1 MRGAAKDNK
10 PEDHAAMEACEVE
23 ALTKVTKEVDSILDD
38 ILNIPTQEGKAEE
51 EESDKEKTVDEKK
64 RKRTVTLRKGP
75 LTRSAAVGLSKPMT
89 DVGETI
95 GPKTRGRLLS
105 QQLQAKKP
113 QEKRLLTKP
122 NMPKTYKHAAKE
134 KHVQLS
140 EDEQVAL
147 ACHLSKME
155 SEELQPVYREVT
167 DVLRQNYPGKQ
178 RCTPKEIALIDKF
191 LENPLMDDSPAW
203 EVPDDGST
211 VHTMVTRKHLFE
223 VILNQWLGEEVI
235 DAFSRL
241 MAMTTANR
249 RV

>member
-1 MRGAAKDNK
+1 MRKIQGEPRGCGQERAKRCGGNCWVIKANDRCWGDN
-10 PEDHAAMEACEVE
+10 
-23 ALTKVTKEVDSILDD
+23 
-38 ILNIPTQEGKAEE
+38 
-51 EESDKEKTVDEKK
+51 
-64 RKRTVTLRKGP
+64 
-75 LTRSAAVGLSKPMT
+75 
-89 DVGETI
+89 

-113 QEKRLLTKP
+113 QEKRLPTKP
-122 NMPKTYKHAAKE
+122 NMPKTYKQAAKE

-167 DVLRQNYPGKQ
+167 DVLRQNHPRKQ

-191 LENPLMDDSPAW
+191 LENPLMDDSLAW

-223 VILNQWLGEEVI
+223 VISNQWLGEEV
-235 DAFSRL
+235 
-241 MAMTTANR
+241 
-249 RV
+249 